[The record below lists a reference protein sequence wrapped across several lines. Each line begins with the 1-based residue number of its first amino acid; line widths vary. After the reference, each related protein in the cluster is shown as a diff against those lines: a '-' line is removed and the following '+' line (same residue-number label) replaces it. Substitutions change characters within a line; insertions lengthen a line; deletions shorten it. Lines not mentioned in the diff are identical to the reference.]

1 MHEFILSIVFLSIG
15 SFSSVLIYRLPLMES
30 GKKKLIYFIQDLIAP
45 SANIHYQIKILS
57 P

>member
-30 GKKKLIYFIQDLIAP
+30 GNKEINLFYPRSHCP